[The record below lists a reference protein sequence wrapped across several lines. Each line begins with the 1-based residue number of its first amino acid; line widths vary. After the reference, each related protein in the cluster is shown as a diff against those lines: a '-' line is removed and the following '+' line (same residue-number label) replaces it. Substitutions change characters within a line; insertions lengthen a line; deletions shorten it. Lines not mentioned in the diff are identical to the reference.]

1 MSSRGP
7 RSSARLTWYPLASRA
22 WPYSSA
28 RMALSGKSNDAIVI
42 APSPAT
48 VTGCAGT
55 RGAMHAASRI
65 AAEQAAARRPA
76 LRVRTVRR
84 FRTGQPYRGQVRWW
98 RFGRFRRRGRKRLN
112 GYVLIQAEVGMA
124 SDVGRVLN
132 KVDGVTR
139 VDLVT
144 GPYDV
149 IAITKATDFEELG
162 TLMARIQSVE
172 GVTRTLTCSVLHF

>member
-1 MSSRGP
+1 M
-7 RSSARLTWYPLASRA
+7 
-22 WPYSSA
+22 
-28 RMALSGKSNDAIVI
+28 
-42 APSPAT
+42 
-48 VTGCAGT
+48 
-55 RGAMHAASRI
+55 
-65 AAEQAAARRPA
+65 
-76 LRVRTVRR
+76 
-84 FRTGQPYRGQVRWW
+84 
-98 RFGRFRRRGRKRLN
+98 N

-124 SDVGRVLN
+124 SDVGRVLD